1 MDVEVNVTRSK
12 LKKISD
18 TEYSCFVEVA
28 ADVVQRE
35 FDNQYKKLQQTSS
48 AKGFRKGKV
57 PLALIK
63 QLYRKEARDAATDFL
78 VKKYLAKMIDAH
90 KISLTSA
97 PSRVD
102 IKQMSEDKS
111 LIFEVRLHGY
121 AKEDDESD
129 QDGEDKNE
137 ENNDQQSK
145 EDDSIRLEKGE
156 FVIDLDIS
164 KENFNKNNVAIGVH
178 HIIEKY
184 RENFMKL
191 VPIDDRKQVQISD
204 TIYIDCYDP
213 KTKINEIENLIF
225 DVVVADS
232 SNILNNHAKQ
242 HTEIPQVQLR
252 PTPKTLE
259 LMDGAYLGN
268 PYVFHQLEM
277 NIADMQIGEKKVIT
291 VTWPNKRKRND
302 DDKHIKF
309 GVSLRQICKKI
320 LPPLDDQLA
329 QKAGFS
335 SLVDMQKEAEKKSK
349 KLEQERID
357 RLLQKNIMAELIRQN
372 PLYISPDTFEE
383 QKQII
388 LKHKKELAESDSK
401 LFDLHTRRS
410 IAEIFLIKSLAKKW
424 GIFLPIAQEV
434 RKRMSELED
443 EDLLKRIK
451 ALKKSENALMSM
463 MAFDMM
469 RGTVI
474 EVLTSRAS
482 IKMVTPTQLD
492 YYYSYKKFDLSKDED
507 EDDEDENEDMDTA

>member
-63 QLYRKEARDAATDFL
+63 QLYRKEARDATTDFL

-90 KISLTSA
+90 KFSLTSA

-121 AKEDDESD
+121 AKEDDESN
-129 QDGEDKNE
+129 QDGKDKNE
-137 ENNDQQSK
+137 EDNDQQSK
-145 EDDSIRLEKGE
+145 EDESIRLEKGE
-156 FVIDLDIS
+156 FVMDLDIS

-184 RENFMKL
+184 REGFMKL
-191 VPIDDRKQVQISD
+191 VPIKDDRKQVQISD
-204 TIYIDCYDP
+204 TIYVDCYDP

-232 SNILNNHAKQ
+232 SNILNNQAQQ
-242 HTEIPQVQLR
+242 HTETPQVQLR

-268 PYVFHQLEM
+268 PYIFHQLEM
-277 NIADMQIGEKKVIT
+277 NIADMQIGEKKIIT
-291 VTWPNKRKRND
+291 VTWPKSHPSYDD
-302 DDKHIKF
+302 DDKNIKF

-335 SLVDMQKEAEKKSK
+335 SLVDMQREAEKKSK
-349 KLEQERID
+349 ELEQERIEH
-357 RLLQKNIMAELIRQN
+357 LLQKNIMAELIRQN
-372 PLYISPDTFEE
+372 PLYISPDAFEQ

-388 LKHKKELAESDSK
+388 LKHKKELAERDGK
-401 LFDLHTRRS
+401 LFDFHTRRS

-424 GIFLPIAQEV
+424 GVFMPIAQEV

-443 EDLLKRIK
+443 ESLLKRIK
-451 ALKKSENALMSM
+451 ALNKSENALMSM
-463 MAFDMM
+463 MAFNMM
-469 RGTVI
+469 RETVM

-492 YYYSYKKFDLSKDED
+492 YYHSYKKFDLFKDED
-507 EDDEDENEDMDTA
+507 EDMDAV